1 MSENAEMARL
11 TADVVLL
18 ARREDGQREDGQRCV
33 LLIRRG
39 WDPYAGCWAL
49 PGGHVDAGEDT
60 AAAASRELLE
70 ETGLRSPAL
79 DLVGVYAAAGR
90 DPRGRY
96 VTFAYTATLDG
107 PPPAATAGD
116 DATEAR
122 WWPIADLV
130 ADSVAD
136 PAAAPTTRMAFD
148 HHQILTDTLRA
159 GGEQR

>member
-1 MSENAEMARL
+1 MARL

-18 ARREDGQREDGQRCV
+18 ARREDGQRKDGQREDGQRCV

-39 WDPYAGCWAL
+39 WEPHAGCWAL

-70 ETGLRSPAL
+70 ETGLYSPAL
-79 DLVGVYAAAGR
+79 DLVGVYAAPGR

-116 DATEAR
+116 DDATEAR
-122 WWPIADLV
+122 WWLIADLV
-130 ADSVAD
+130 ADPVAV
-136 PAAAPTTRMAFD
+136 PTCMAFD